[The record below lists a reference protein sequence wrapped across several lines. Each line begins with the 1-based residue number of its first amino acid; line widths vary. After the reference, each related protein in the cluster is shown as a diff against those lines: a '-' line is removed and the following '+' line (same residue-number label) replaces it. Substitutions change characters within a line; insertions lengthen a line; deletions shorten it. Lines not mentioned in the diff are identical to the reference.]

1 MRPSSRKVSH
11 SSFNRCND
19 LRLHAIELIE
29 VDNRYCHCRDS
40 YPCGDYRVPP
50 QCYHRDQHCTN
61 TPPTAARTTTVAA
74 DPVAARNI
82 ANWAKAMKI
91 AAGGKDG
98 PEILAKWASLKWPDP
113 AVRREFHIPPFFTT
127 TV

>member
-19 LRLHAIELIE
+19 AIELIE

-61 TPPTAARTTTVAA
+61 TPPTAALTMVGA
-74 DPVAARNI
+74 DSVMLRNL
-82 ANWAKAMKI
+82 ANWAKTMKTI
-91 AAGGKDG
+91 ANGKDG
-98 PEILAKWASLKWPDP
+98 PEIMADWADKKWPDP
-113 AVRREFHIPPFFTT
+113 NVRREFHFPPFSTT